1 MHQPD
6 DTENS
11 SAQCGKR
18 LEIRR
23 MAGTGDL
30 EETNERSGMVGFRI
44 PKRRS
49 HIGNV
54 MMSVAAGVAASCS
67 DPRVA
72 DHAVSGGEIRILG
85 WARLGVG
92 LLREP
97 HASSERGLIC

>member
-1 MHQPD
+1 MIPRTAVLNVRSGLRFD
-6 DTENS
+6 IW
-11 SAQCGKR
+11 
-18 LEIRR
+18 LVY
-23 MAGTGDL
+23 
-30 EETNERSGMVGFRI
+30 ETNERSGMVAVIGFRI
-44 PKRRS
+44 PKTRS

-97 HASSERGLIC
+97 PPAANGVIC